1 MGMSLNVFQ
10 SKNNIFFNLVGKF
23 SCLAV
28 LISLVLPIETFA
40 LTANN
45 SGTSSVYSDRI
56 RPSSFYGLSANDIQ
70 THGASSITPGNSNGG
85 VVASSNSAP
94 RYSASSNSI
103 TPGSQNNSNFN
114 VVSFSNTAVI
124 SVPNVTSQS
133 YFSDSYGADSYET
146 LASGNNNVPGENF
159 GNESLDSGDPLY
171 ASAISNESYFNDSE
185 SDSPNRS
192 GSYQS
197 ESINGED
204 FSSSNLYG
212 DNERS
217 SSFASSNTR
226 SGSFS
231 SGSTKSAS
239 VYSGVVKPASVRNVV
254 STPTKQVL
262 TQAGMN
268 VSKSP
273 SPTNE
278 DIVTILAKEKELA
291 GDLLPFLASLQTPA
305 IDIISVTYG
314 PGLEP
319 ALWVGINCARALS
332 LAWNVPIVPSNHM
345 EGHILISLLGQEKEK
360 NASVPATRLIQH
372 CLPSNKKQS

>member
-1 MGMSLNVFQ
+1 
-10 SKNNIFFNLVGKF
+10 
-23 SCLAV
+23 
-28 LISLVLPIETFA
+28 LVLPIETFA

-103 TPGSQNNSNFN
+103 TPGSQNNSNSN

-254 STPTKQVL
+254 STPTKQVASVV
-262 TQAGMN
+262 QAVPVKQITSCEPYLKTYLGCGFGDDRNEVVKLQKFLRDYEGYDIKVTGVYDN
-268 VSKSP
+268 VTFNTVRKFQEKYSLQVLKESWGITC
-273 SPTNE
+273 STGCVYITTRAKIN
-278 DIVTILAKEKELA
+278 DIVCKKTTNYKTIQLPNPRPNFVCPDAK
-291 GDLLPFLASLQTPA
+291 DLKTGK
-305 IDIISVTYG
+305 IK
-314 PGLEP
+314 
-319 ALWVGINCARALS
+319 INSEIA
-332 LAWNVPIVPSNHM
+332 
-345 EGHILISLLGQEKEK
+345 K
-360 NASVPATRLIQH
+360 NCPYLKV
-372 CLPSNKKQS
+372 